1 MLATEELIAENA
13 QCERLA
19 EHIDR
24 VAARVP
30 LYREIAARS
39 SPGDRGCD
47 SGQLERVPFITKED
61 IRRGFPRNFLG
72 PDVELENLLETGAVE
87 IEHTSGT
94 SEPRTPLLL
103 PRGWWDEQERR
114 ALNLN
119 AFISG
124 LLAQNPDAR
133 RVTISSPICSG
144 DLCFTGVPS
153 ANERTIG
160 NTLFLSLSRFPF
172 LWGEA
177 DLARMARETVEWQP
191 LFLDVDPVYGV
202 VFALYCERQG
212 VKLPSLKFILCSYE
226 FVSVVHRRVLER
238 VFQVPVFN
246 LYGSTE
252 TGHLLMEDEGGR
264 MRPSLETAY
273 FELHDFDSRL
283 NGRRGSEPTKLVV
296 TTLSNEYMPLMRYRI
311 GDLAECRREPYET
324 SYVVHGRAAD
334 AFVSGN
340 GRRVTTWQVDQ
351 CFEGISG
358 IAHYQLIQRHNA
370 PWLLRFVPSQQ
381 GPADG
386 EPSALCERLTD
397 MLELDIRVEVQATN
411 ALLAESSGKFRLC
424 YPALNDSN
432 RGSHACVSI

>member
-13 QCERLA
+13 QSERLG
-19 EHIDR
+19 EQIER

-30 LYREIAARS
+30 LYREMAARS
-39 SPGDRGCD
+39 SPGERGCAP
-47 SGQLERVPFITKED
+47 GQVERFSFITKDD
-61 IRRGFPRNFLG
+61 IRRGFPQNFLG
-72 PDVELENLLETGAVE
+72 PDVELEKLLETGAVE

-114 ALNLN
+114 ALELN
-119 AFISG
+119 SFVSG
-124 LLAQNPDAR
+124 LLVQNPEAR
-133 RVTISSPICSG
+133 RVTISSPVCSG
-144 DLCFTGVPS
+144 DVCFSGVPS
-153 ANERTIG
+153 ASERTVG
-160 NTLFLSLSRFPF
+160 NTRFLSLSRFPF
-172 LWGEA
+172 LWGGA
-177 DLARMARETVEWQP
+177 DLARMARETLEWQP
-191 LFLDVDPVYGV
+191 LILDVDPVYGV

-212 VKLPSLKFILCSYE
+212 VKLPSLKFIVCSYE

-252 TGHLLMEDEGGR
+252 TGHLLMEDERSR
-264 MRPSLETAY
+264 MRPSLDTACL
-273 FELHDFDSRL
+273 ELHDFDSHL
-283 NGRRGSEPTKLVV
+283 NGRRGSEPTELVV
-296 TTLSNEYMPLMRYRI
+296 TTLTNEYMPLLRYRI
-311 GDLAECRREPYET
+311 GDLAECRRGPYET
-324 SYVVHGRAAD
+324 SYILHGRAAD

-340 GRRVTTWQVDQ
+340 GRRVTTWQLDQ

-370 PWLLRFVPSQQ
+370 PWLLRFVPSQA

-386 EPSALCERLTD
+386 EVPALCARLTD
-397 MLELDIRVEVQATN
+397 MLELDLRVEVQATN
-411 ALLAESSGKFRLC
+411 ALLPESSGKFRLC

-432 RGSHACVSI
+432 RGSHARVSI